1 MQQIEEKN
9 QAKSQPGFEPAPTN
23 TTSLWLTTS
32 TARLSHPDGPSGRA
46 NITNERPDN
55 PTGIFRNPVDFV
67 RMASGRGLKISPKSS
82 GWASGFPTYYRGS
95 YIIGRSVKLVELFNF
110 TDSHW
115 VQVYEQAA
123 RRSFE
128 EELELYE

>member
-82 GWASGFPTYYRGS
+82 GWASGFPTYYPTATRKTTWCRRLS
-95 YIIGRSVKLVELFNF
+95 QK
-110 TDSHW
+110 T
-115 VQVYEQAA
+115 QKQAHYYYYTGKCY
-123 RRSFE
+123 F
-128 EELELYE
+128 

>member
-9 QAKSQPGFEPAPTN
+9 QVKSQPGFEPAPTN

-32 TARLSHPDGPSGRA
+32 TTRLSHPDGPSGHT
-46 NITNERPDN
+46 NISNERPDN

-82 GWASGFPTYYRGS
+82 GWASGFPP
-95 YIIGRSVKLVELFNF
+95 IIEGPGFSRKCKSEM
-110 TDSHW
+110 
-115 VQVYEQAA
+115 
-123 RRSFE
+123 
-128 EELELYE
+128 

>member
-82 GWASGFPTYYRGS
+82 GWASGFPTHYRGS
-95 YIIGRSVKLVELFNF
+95 SYRSSFNG
-110 TDSHW
+110 
-115 VQVYEQAA
+115 AA
-123 RRSFE
+123 HCTY
-128 EELELYE
+128 LD